1 MEPDT
6 SHDLDLVAVFEAL
19 GTEAEMEAI
28 AIHSILQANEI
39 PAVLVGSS
47 SLPNLPFQ
55 VKVPQDQ
62 VEQAQAC
69 LKEAKA
75 AGPLGADE
83 AQSTDIPRA
92 AGLVRASIP
101 TLAALQLEESI
112 AFYQLMGFPVKSRN
126 EEYAILHRDG
136 VQIHLFACHGSVE
149 NAACYVHT
157 GDVQGLHDEF
167 AAAGVDRLGDVEDKP
182 WQMTE
187 FEVVD
192 PSGNVVRFGQLTKN
206 GG

>member
-6 SHDLDLVAVFEAL
+6 SHDLDLVPVFEAL

-28 AIHSILQANEI
+28 AIHSILQASEI
-39 PAVLVGSS
+39 QAVLVGSS

-69 LKEAKA
+69 LKEAAA
-75 AGPLGADE
+75 AGPAAADE
-83 AQSTDIPRA
+83 AQSTDIPRTP
-92 AGLVRASIP
+92 GLVRSSIP
-101 TLAALQLEESI
+101 ILPALNLEESLT
-112 AFYQLMGFPVKSRN
+112 FYQLMGFPVKSRN
-126 EEYAILHRDG
+126 EQYAILHRDN
-136 VQIHLFACHGSVE
+136 VQLHLAAASGSVE
-149 NAACYVHT
+149 NSGCYLHT
-157 GDVQGLHDEF
+157 GDVQALHAEF

-182 WQMTE
+182 WMMTE

-192 PSGNVVRFGQLTKN
+192 PSGNVVRFGQAMK
-206 GG
+206 

>member
-6 SHDLDLVAVFEAL
+6 SHDLDLVPVFEAL

-28 AIHSILQANEI
+28 AIHSILQASEI

-62 VEQAQAC
+62 VEQARAC
-69 LKEAKA
+69 IKDAQA
-75 AGPLGADE
+75 AGPSGADE
-83 AQSTDIPRA
+83 AQGTDIPRTP
-92 AGLVRASIP
+92 GLVKSSIP
-101 TLAALQLEESI
+101 TLASNNLEESI
-112 AFYQLMGFPVKSRN
+112 AVYQLMGFAVKSRN

-136 VQIHLFACHGSVE
+136 VQIHLFACDGSVE
-149 NAACYVHT
+149 NAGCYLHT
-157 GDVQGLHDEF
+157 GDVQALHDEF
-167 AAAGVDRLGDVEDKP
+167 AAAGVDRLGDVEAKP
-182 WQMTE
+182 WKMTE

-192 PSGNVVRFGQLTKN
+192 PSGNVVRFGQVS
-206 GG
+206 